1 MDDELIG
8 WRYDDGLLQEES
20 DRGMQNKK
28 KVWVQGFSHI
38 MLGLADE
45 PEHGKDLK
53 RRSWKSPQ
61 SLDYPC
67 LGELGE
73 NGNDANWYSFW
84 DEISIF
90 WVPPIFS
97 F

>member
-1 MDDELIG
+1 
-8 WRYDDGLLQEES
+8 
-20 DRGMQNKK
+20 MQNKK
-28 KVWVQGFSHI
+28 KKCGFRGFHTSCSGSQMNPSMEKI
-38 MLGLADE
+38 SKE
-45 PEHGKDLK
+45 
-53 RRSWKSPQ
+53 RSWKSPQ

>member
-53 RRSWKSPQ
+53 RKIMEVSTKLGL
-61 SLDYPC
+61 SLPRRTRRK
-67 LGELGE
+67 
-73 NGNDANWYSFW
+73 W
-84 DEISIF
+84 
-90 WVPPIFS
+90 
-97 F
+97 

>member
-45 PEHGKDLK
+45 PEHGK
-53 RRSWKSPQ
+53 
-61 SLDYPC
+61 
-67 LGELGE
+67 ELVR
-73 NGNDANWYSFW
+73 A
-84 DEISIF
+84 
-90 WVPPIFS
+90 
-97 F
+97 